1 MEVGWREFLLLAVVI
16 AAVWLGLS
24 LLQLRR
30 LPKPRSAAAPI
41 TLIRSEEP
49 VVADAPPVEP
59 APGPVFAEH
68 LAWTR
73 LEADV
78 AQLRAE
84 VAAMRI
90 ELSELR
96 EAPRVSPYYAEA
108 ADLVRRGYDA
118 RGVAAECGISVAEA
132 ELVLAMC
139 GGKKSFEDEVNDD
152 RNEHDTPSESA
163 GR

>member
-1 MEVGWREFLLLAVVI
+1 MEVGWRELLMLAVVV
-16 AAVWLGLS
+16 AAIWLGYS
-24 LLQLRR
+24 LFQLRR
-30 LPKPRSAAAPI
+30 LAKPRPAAPI
-41 TLIRSEEP
+41 TIVRSEEP
-49 VVADAPPVEP
+49 VVAVMPQAEPVSPPL
-59 APGPVFAEH
+59 FAEH

-84 VAAMRI
+84 VAAMRV
-90 ELSELR
+90 ELSGIR
-96 EAPRVSPYYAEA
+96 AAPRVSPHYAEA

-118 RGVAAECGISVAEA
+118 RGIAAECGISVAEA

-139 GGKKSFEDEVNDD
+139 DDSRTFDKEVNDD
-152 RNEHDTPSESA
+152 GSGSDIPIESP